1 MEAKFYSIT
10 KFVDYFK
17 TTKLKALST
26 RGPEGPHEQ
35 HQPSKVILWFEPDRT
50 FTNKYKQYC
59 IKPIALT
66 LSGDKSLT
74 LTHKTLLDEFD
85 NVQPI
90 ISFTK
95 SKLRSIAK
103 IKKERLAFLSIKIE
117 QNEFDCKVFYPSQTG
132 TTENAKVIKK
142 ILDSKVNEELDEDI
156 KDIEEELV
164 VSDFI

>member
-1 MEAKFYSIT
+1 MEAKFYSVT
-10 KFVDYFK
+10 KFIDYFK
-17 TTKLKALST
+17 TTKLYESQ
-26 RGPEGPHEQ
+26 Q

-66 LSGDKSLT
+66 LSGNHTTT
-74 LTHKTLLDEFD
+74 LTHKTLLNEFD

-90 ISFTK
+90 ISFMK

-103 IKKERLAFLSIKIE
+103 IKKERLTFLSIEIE
-117 QNEFDCKVFYPSQTG
+117 QKEFDGKVFYPSRIG
-132 TTENAKVIKK
+132 TTENVKVIKK
-142 ILDSKVNEELDEDI
+142 ILESKVNEELDEDI
-156 KDIEEELV
+156 KDIGDELS